1 MSASK
6 MRLPASER
14 RAALVDAALRTFA
27 EGSYGGATTAEIARK
42 AGVTEPILYRH
53 FGCKRDLYF
62 ACLEEAWARVRSAI
76 EDVVAAE
83 EDPREWPLAAA
94 KAVRRVR
101 DHRTLPLHIWIQ
113 ALGKAGEDPEI
124 RRYLRRH
131 LREVHAFFAGLL
143 RRAQEAGAVP
153 ADRDPE
159 AEAWIN
165 LAVGLLRSVQDRL
178 GGVLDEED
186 FAAIAK
192 SRRAWLTGT

>member
-76 EDVVAAE
+76 EEVVAAE

-153 ADRDPE
+153 ADHDPE

-192 SRRAWLTGT
+192 SRRAWLTGA

>member
-192 SRRAWLTGT
+192 SRRAWLTGA